1 MPKKVLTGVV
11 VSDKMQKTVTVLV
24 ERQFPHPLYGKV
36 IKRSKKYLAHDPEEK
51 YKLGDVVEIIESR
64 PISKR
69 KRFRVLR
76 LVESGRMDLVE
87 KYLIRRQN
95 YESLSKRGGK
105 ACSSRRPTSRWPT
118 TPGPGRSCA
127 SGCSRAPTPSTP
139 PWGT

>member
-36 IKRSKKYLAHDPEEK
+36 IKRSKKYLAHDPEER
-51 YKLGDVVEIIESR
+51 YKVGDVVEIVEAR

-76 LVESGRMDLVE
+76 LLESGRLDLVE
-87 KYLIRRQN
+87 KYEVRRQN
-95 YESLSKRGGK
+95 YASLSKRGGK
-105 ACSSRRPTSRWPT
+105 A
-118 TPGPGRSCA
+118 
-127 SGCSRAPTPSTP
+127 
-139 PWGT
+139 

>member
-95 YESLSKRGGK
+95 YAEPFQ
-105 ACSSRRPTSRWPT
+105 A
-118 TPGPGRSCA
+118 GR
-127 SGCSRAPTPSTP
+127 
-139 PWGT
+139 

>member
-87 KYLIRRQN
+87 KYIIRRQN

-105 ACSSRRPTSRWPT
+105 A
-118 TPGPGRSCA
+118 
-127 SGCSRAPTPSTP
+127 
-139 PWGT
+139 

>member
-24 ERQFPHPLYGKV
+24 ERQFLHPLYGKV

-95 YESLSKRGGK
+95 YQSLSKRGGK
-105 ACSSRRPTSRWPT
+105 A
-118 TPGPGRSCA
+118 
-127 SGCSRAPTPSTP
+127 
-139 PWGT
+139 

>member
-1 MPKKVLTGVV
+1 
-11 VSDKMQKTVTVLV
+11 MQKTVTVLV

-51 YKLGDVVEIIESR
+51 DKLGDVVEIIESR

-95 YESLSKRGGK
+95 YQSLSKRGGK
-105 ACSSRRPTSRWPT
+105 A
-118 TPGPGRSCA
+118 
-127 SGCSRAPTPSTP
+127 
-139 PWGT
+139 

>member
-36 IKRSKKYLAHDPEEK
+36 IKRSKKYLAHDPEEQ
-51 YKLGDVVEIIESR
+51 YKVGDVVEIVESR
-64 PISKR
+64 PISRR

-76 LVESGRMDLVE
+76 LVESGRLDLVE
-87 KYLIRRQN
+87 KYLVRRQN

-105 ACSSRRPTSRWPT
+105 A
-118 TPGPGRSCA
+118 
-127 SGCSRAPTPSTP
+127 
-139 PWGT
+139 

>member
-87 KYLIRRQN
+87 RYLIRRQN
-95 YESLSKRGGK
+95 YQSLSKRGGK
-105 ACSSRRPTSRWPT
+105 A
-118 TPGPGRSCA
+118 
-127 SGCSRAPTPSTP
+127 
-139 PWGT
+139 

>member
-76 LVESGRMDLVE
+76 LVESGRMDLVG

-105 ACSSRRPTSRWPT
+105 A
-118 TPGPGRSCA
+118 
-127 SGCSRAPTPSTP
+127 
-139 PWGT
+139 

>member
-95 YESLSKRGGK
+95 YESLSKRGAK
-105 ACSSRRPTSRWPT
+105 A
-118 TPGPGRSCA
+118 
-127 SGCSRAPTPSTP
+127 
-139 PWGT
+139 

>member
-69 KRFRVLR
+69 KRFLVLR

-105 ACSSRRPTSRWPT
+105 A
-118 TPGPGRSCA
+118 
-127 SGCSRAPTPSTP
+127 
-139 PWGT
+139 

>member
-51 YKLGDVVEIIESR
+51 YKVGDVVEIIESR

-95 YESLSKRGGK
+95 YASLSKRGGK
-105 ACSSRRPTSRWPT
+105 A
-118 TPGPGRSCA
+118 
-127 SGCSRAPTPSTP
+127 
-139 PWGT
+139 

>member
-24 ERQFPHPLYGKV
+24 ERQFHHPLYGKV

-95 YESLSKRGGK
+95 YQSLSKRGGK
-105 ACSSRRPTSRWPT
+105 A
-118 TPGPGRSCA
+118 
-127 SGCSRAPTPSTP
+127 
-139 PWGT
+139 

>member
-11 VSDKMQKTVTVLV
+11 VSDTMQKTVTVLV

-105 ACSSRRPTSRWPT
+105 A
-118 TPGPGRSCA
+118 
-127 SGCSRAPTPSTP
+127 
-139 PWGT
+139 

>member
-1 MPKKVLTGVV
+1 MPQKVLTGVV

-95 YESLSKRGGK
+95 YQSLSKRGGK
-105 ACSSRRPTSRWPT
+105 A
-118 TPGPGRSCA
+118 
-127 SGCSRAPTPSTP
+127 
-139 PWGT
+139 

>member
-51 YKLGDVVEIIESR
+51 YKLGDVVEIFESR
-64 PISKR
+64 PSSKR

-95 YESLSKRGGK
+95 YQSLSKRGGK
-105 ACSSRRPTSRWPT
+105 A
-118 TPGPGRSCA
+118 
-127 SGCSRAPTPSTP
+127 
-139 PWGT
+139 

>member
-36 IKRSKKYLAHDPEEK
+36 IKRSKKYLAHDPEER
-51 YKLGDVVEIIESR
+51 YKVGDVVEIIEAR

-76 LVESGRMDLVE
+76 LVEEGRLDLVE
-87 KYLIRRQN
+87 KYLVRRQN
-95 YESLSKRGGK
+95 YASLSKRGGK
-105 ACSSRRPTSRWPT
+105 A
-118 TPGPGRSCA
+118 
-127 SGCSRAPTPSTP
+127 
-139 PWGT
+139 

>member
-95 YESLSKRGGK
+95 YESLSNRGGK
-105 ACSSRRPTSRWPT
+105 A
-118 TPGPGRSCA
+118 
-127 SGCSRAPTPSTP
+127 
-139 PWGT
+139 